1 VSVLAPREVPLGG
14 TRQLLVRRTLPHR
27 DLRTVGAWC
36 FLDDYGP
43 VDVTGT
49 PGMQV
54 PPHPHTGLQTV
65 TWLLDGEVRHQDSLD
80 SDALVRPGELN
91 LMTAGRGISHAET
104 TPVGATGALRG
115 LQLWVAL
122 PARHRDTAPDFAH
135 HGDLPR
141 TEGEGLTVTVLLG
154 SVAGA
159 MSRARTFTPIV
170 GAEVVLAPGAHVGLP
185 LERGFEH
192 ALLGLSDD
200 LVVDGSRLERASL
213 QHLSPGR
220 SRVVLTAGPTGGR
233 AFLLGG
239 EPFDEELLMWWNF
252 VARSHD
258 EVVQSREEWMAAVDG
273 AATRFGQVSGYD
285 GGALPA
291 PALPTTRLRPRRS
304 R

>member
-1 VSVLAPREVPLGG
+1 
-14 TRQLLVRRTLPHR
+14 
-27 DLRTVGAWC
+27 
-36 FLDDYGP
+36 
-43 VDVTGT
+43 
-49 PGMQV
+49 
-54 PPHPHTGLQTV
+54 
-65 TWLLDGEVRHQDSLD
+65 
-80 SDALVRPGELN
+80 
-91 LMTAGRGISHAET
+91 MTAGRGISHAET

-122 PARHRDTAPDFAH
+122 PARHRDTAPEFAH

-159 MSRARTFTPIV
+159 MSPARTYTPIV

-192 ALLGLSDD
+192 ALLALSDD

-213 QHLSPGR
+213 QHLAPGR
-220 SRVVLTAGPTGGR
+220 SRVVLTAGPAGGR

-258 EVVQSREEWMAAVDG
+258 EVVAVARGVDGGGRRGGDQVRSGQRVRRRGAACAGAAHQQAPPAPKPLSLRAAIIGQRSAAPRMAA
-273 AATRFGQVSGYD
+273 ATWCATGSLPCSRPATVPATSSAERFWLSFHFASTRVISTSRPTM
-285 GGALPA
+285 ARSWPA
-291 PALPTTRLRPRRS
+291 T
-304 R
+304 